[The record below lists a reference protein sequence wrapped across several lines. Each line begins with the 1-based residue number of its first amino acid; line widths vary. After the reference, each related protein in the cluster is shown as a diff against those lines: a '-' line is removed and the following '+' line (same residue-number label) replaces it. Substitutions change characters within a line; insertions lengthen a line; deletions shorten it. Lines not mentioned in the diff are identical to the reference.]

1 MFCRERRAL
10 IGTIFRD
17 CATLATLCGTLCA
30 SINSP
35 VKLAPE
41 LTPLSQLER
50 SVPRAPF
57 HISQFSSASAPLA
70 LPSCGSVRPPES
82 LLTPDPLPNV
92 QTEELAVRVSFIVG
106 VDGHVHS
113 AFVLESGGSDEDEV
127 VLRTVRLWRYRR
139 RSMGSHGFG
148 SASKI
153 QHPLAGEFSY
163 NISTRV
169 I

>member
-1 MFCRERRAL
+1 MRYAL
-10 IGTIFRD
+10 CLNQLSCEISAG
-17 CATLATLCGTLCA
+17 AY
-30 SINSP
+30 
-35 VKLAPE
+35 APFAVGKVR
-41 LTPLSQLER
+41 TQR
-50 SVPRAPF
+50 SF

-127 VLRTVRLWRYRR
+127 VLRTVRLWRYRPALCN
-139 RSMGSHGFG
+139 GVPTD
-148 SASKI
+148 SK
-153 QHPLAGEFSY
+153 
-163 NISTRV
+163 RK
-169 I
+169 